1 MKTRSLIVLAVVA
14 VVVAVVAVFAVQDRE
29 SGTRH
34 RVVGERLFPGLI
46 ERVNSVTSME
56 VTQGEDRY
64 TIVRDGDVW
73 GLAEKGGYP
82 AQFDMVKKTILG
94 IAEVALIEAKT
105 SKRDRLGELY
115 LAEPDAEEGPG
126 TRIALRGEDGAE
138 LAAMILGKA
147 ARGGGGR
154 RYVRRAGEDQAWL
167 AEVAVDIG
175 AQPMDWVD
183 KTMTKLRPD
192 RLRRV
197 SITHDDDGDDVV
209 LEKTDKENSNFT
221 VPVLPEGAKVK
232 AAMEINGIVSAL
244 SFLNIEDVA
253 PVADIAFEGETLVT
267 TRYETFDGLVITLTS
282 VTVGDIVWARFEAA
296 YDAALA
302 EPVEEAPEED
312 EAEAEDGV
320 ELPPG
325 MEEIT
330 ALTAEDVQAEAAALT
345 TKTAG
350 WAFALPNFRAVHL
363 RKKLTAMIE
372 YPEAEPEFADE
383 LAPDASGTI
392 TLPPNIT
399 IEDLLAG
406 EKPDAAQE

>member
-46 ERVNSVTSME
+46 ERVNSVASME

-94 IAEVALIEAKT
+94 VAEVALVEAKT
-105 SKRDRLGELY
+105 SNRDRLGELD
-115 LAEPDAEEGPG
+115 LAEPDAREGAG
-126 TRIALRGEDGAE
+126 TRIALSGEDGAE
-138 LAAMILGKA
+138 LAALILGKR

-175 AQPMDWVD
+175 VKPMDWVD

-192 RLRRV
+192 RLRRI
-197 SITHDDDGDDVV
+197 SITHDDGDDVV
-209 LEKTDKENSNFT
+209 LEKADKENANFT

-232 AAMEINGIVSAL
+232 APMEINGLVGAL
-244 SFLNIEDVA
+244 SFLNVEDVA
-253 PVADIAFEGETLVT
+253 PAADIAFEGETLVS

-302 EPVEEAPEED
+302 DPVEEAPVED
-312 EAEAEDGV
+312 EAEDGV

-325 MEEIT
+325 MEEIKP
-330 ALTAEDVQAEAAALT
+330 LTAEDVQAEAEALSAR
-345 TKTAG
+345 TAG
-350 WAFALPNFRAVHL
+350 WAFALPNFRADHL

-372 YPEAEPEFADE
+372 YPDAEPEFADE
-383 LAPDASGTI
+383 IVPDASGTI

-406 EKPDAAQE
+406 EKPGAAQD

>member
-34 RVVGERLFPGLI
+34 RVVGERLFPDLL
-46 ERVNSVTSME
+46 ENVNSVVSME

-94 IAEVALIEAKT
+94 IAEVALVEAKT

-167 AEVAVDIG
+167 ADVAVDIG

-197 SITHDDDGDDVV
+197 SISHGDGDDVL
-209 LEKTDKENSNFT
+209 LEKADKENANFT

-232 AAMEINGIVSAL
+232 APMEINGIVSAL
-244 SFLNIEDVA
+244 SYLNVEDVA
-253 PVADIAFEGETLVT
+253 PEADIAFEGETLVT

-302 EPVEEAPEED
+302 DPVEEAPVED
-312 EAEAEDGV
+312 EAEAEDAV

-330 ALTAEDVQAEAAALT
+330 PLSAEDVQAEAAALNAR
-345 TKTAG
+345 TAG
-350 WAFALPNFRAVHL
+350 WAFALPNFRADHL

-372 YPEAEPEFADE
+372 YPDAEPEFADE

-406 EKPDAAQE
+406 ERPGAVQE

>member
-14 VVVAVVAVFAVQDRE
+14 VVVIAGAVFAVRDRE

-34 RVVGERLFPGLI
+34 RVVGEPLFPGLI
-46 ERVNSVTSME
+46 ESVNSVASVE

-82 AQFDMVKKTILG
+82 AQFDMVKKTIVG
-94 IAEVALIEAKT
+94 VAEIALVEAKT
-105 SKRDRLGELY
+105 SKRDRLAELY
-115 LAEPDAEEGPG
+115 LAEPDAEDGAG
-126 TRIALRGEDGAE
+126 TRIARRGEDGAE

-147 ARGGGGR
+147 ARGGEGR

-209 LEKTDKENSNFT
+209 LEKADKENSNFT

-302 EPVEEAPEED
+302 DPVEEALVEE
-312 EAEAEDGV
+312 ETEDGV

-325 MEEIT
+325 MEEIKP
-330 ALTAEDVQAEAAALT
+330 LTAEDVQAEAEALGAR
-345 TKTAG
+345 TAG
-350 WAFALPNFRAVHL
+350 WAFALSNFRADHL

>member
-46 ERVNSVTSME
+46 ERVNSVASME

-94 IAEVALIEAKT
+94 IAEVALVEAKT

-175 AQPMDWVD
+175 VKPMDWVD

-197 SITHDDDGDDVV
+197 SISHGDGDDVV
-209 LEKTDKENSNFT
+209 LEKADKENSNFT

-253 PVADIAFEGETLVT
+253 PATDIAFEGDELVT
-267 TRYETFDGLVITLTS
+267 TRYETFDGLVITLIS
-282 VTVGDIVWARFEAA
+282 VTVGDVVWARFEAA

-302 EPVEEAPEED
+302 DPVEEAPVEE
-312 EAEAEDGV
+312 EAEDGV

-325 MEEIT
+325 MEEIKP
-330 ALTAEDVQAEAAALT
+330 LTAEDVQAEAEALGT
-345 TKTAG
+345 RTAG
-350 WAFALPNFRAVHL
+350 WAFALPNFRADHL

-372 YPEAEPEFADE
+372 YPDAEPEFADE
-383 LAPDASGTI
+383 IVPDASGTI

-406 EKPDAAQE
+406 EKPDAARE

>member
-46 ERVNSVTSME
+46 ERINSVASME

-94 IAEVALIEAKT
+94 IAEVALVEAKT

-167 AEVAVDIG
+167 AEIAVDIG

-197 SITHDDDGDDVV
+197 SISHDDGDDVV
-209 LEKTDKENSNFT
+209 LEKADKENSNFT

-253 PVADIAFEGETLVT
+253 PATDIAFEGETLVT

-302 EPVEEAPEED
+302 DPVEEAPVED
-312 EAEAEDGV
+312 ETEDGV

-325 MEEIT
+325 MEEIKP
-330 ALTAEDVQAEAAALT
+330 LTAADVQAEAEALSAR
-345 TKTAG
+345 TAG
-350 WAFALPNFRAVHL
+350 WAFALPNFRADHL

-383 LAPDASGTI
+383 ITPDTSGTI

-406 EKPDAAQE
+406 EKPDTAQE

>member
-46 ERVNSVTSME
+46 ERVNSVASME

-94 IAEVALIEAKT
+94 IAEVALVEAKT

-175 AQPMDWVD
+175 AKPMDWVD

-197 SITHDDDGDDVV
+197 SISHGDGDDVV
-209 LEKTDKENSNFT
+209 LEKADKENSNFT

-253 PVADIAFEGETLVT
+253 PATDIAFEGDELVT
-267 TRYETFDGLVITLTS
+267 TRYETFDGLVITLIS
-282 VTVGDIVWARFEAA
+282 VTVGDVVWARFEAA

-302 EPVEEAPEED
+302 DPVEEAPVEE
-312 EAEAEDGV
+312 EAEDGV

-325 MEEIT
+325 MEEIKP
-330 ALTAEDVQAEAAALT
+330 LTAEDVQAEAEALGT
-345 TKTAG
+345 RTAG
-350 WAFALPNFRAVHL
+350 WAFALPNFRADHL

-372 YPEAEPEFADE
+372 YPDAEPEFADE
-383 LAPDASGTI
+383 IVPDASGTI

-406 EKPDAAQE
+406 EKPDAARE

>member
-46 ERVNSVTSME
+46 ERINSVASME

-94 IAEVALIEAKT
+94 IAEVALVEAKT

-167 AEVAVDIG
+167 AEIAVDIG

-197 SITHDDDGDDVV
+197 SISHDDGDDVV
-209 LEKTDKENSNFT
+209 LEKADKENSNFT

-253 PVADIAFEGETLVT
+253 PVADIAFEGESLVT

-302 EPVEEAPEED
+302 DPVEEAPVED
-312 EAEAEDGV
+312 ETEDGV

-325 MEEIT
+325 MEEIKP
-330 ALTAEDVQAEAAALT
+330 LTAEDVQAEAEALSAR
-345 TKTAG
+345 TAG
-350 WAFALPNFRAVHL
+350 WAFALPNFRADHL

-383 LAPDASGTI
+383 ITPDTSGTI

-406 EKPDAAQE
+406 EKPGAARE

>member
-46 ERVNSVTSME
+46 ERVNSVASME

-94 IAEVALIEAKT
+94 IAEVALVEAKT

-175 AQPMDWVD
+175 VKPMDWVD

-197 SITHDDDGDDVV
+197 SITHGDGDDVL
-209 LEKTDKENSNFT
+209 LEKADKENANFT

-232 AAMEINGIVSAL
+232 APMEINGLVSAL
-244 SFLNIEDVA
+244 SFLNVEDVA
-253 PVADIAFEGETLVT
+253 PATDIAFEGETLVS

-302 EPVEEAPEED
+302 DPVEEAPVEE
-312 EAEAEDGV
+312 ETEDGV

-325 MEEIT
+325 MEEIKP
-330 ALTAEDVQAEAAALT
+330 LTAEDVQAEAEALNAR
-345 TKTAG
+345 TAG
-350 WAFALPNFRAVHL
+350 WAFALPNFRADHL
-363 RKKLTAMIE
+363 RKKLTAMIA
-372 YPEAEPEFADE
+372 YPDAEPEFADE
-383 LAPDASGTI
+383 LAPDALGTI

-406 EKPDAAQE
+406 EKPDAARE